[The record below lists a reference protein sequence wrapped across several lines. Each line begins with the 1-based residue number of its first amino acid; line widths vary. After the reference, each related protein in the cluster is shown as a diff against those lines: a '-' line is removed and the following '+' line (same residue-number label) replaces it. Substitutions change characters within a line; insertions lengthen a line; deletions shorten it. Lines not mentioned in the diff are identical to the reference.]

1 MTISDNLRVALDG
14 YNRSS
19 YAGECGLNCYI
30 DTVIPR
36 QVVIDFTKDAI
47 EIPTFICPRQIIN
60 NLSSN
65 NYTKLVMPLNTG
77 RPWTGVSSVEVL
89 MKHIC
94 TTSYNDER
102 LRKGIRNNGEVYFGG
117 NGFLMDANYDVLM
130 MVSRVLTTS
139 DCIFRQYRIHLHPKL
154 FTDEEN
160 PVGKILAKK
169 APYFYLSEI
178 RDIPVEIVVNK
189 SNNIIKPIISG
200 PVTTD
205 NIPKFLQENIA
216 DIIEQFKQI

>member
-19 YAGECGLNCYI
+19 YAGECGSNYYI
-30 DTVIPR
+30 DTAIPR
-36 QVVIDFTKDAI
+36 QVVLDFTKDELEVPA
-47 EIPTFICPRQIIN
+47 FINPRQIIN
-60 NLSSN
+60 NLTSE
-65 NYTKLVMPLNTG
+65 NYTKLVISLNTG
-77 RPWTGVSSVEVL
+77 RPWSGVSSIEVL

-130 MVSRVLTTS
+130 MASKVISKS
-139 DCIFRQYRIHLHPKL
+139 DCIVKQYRVHLHPKL

-160 PVGKILAKK
+160 PVGKILTKK

-178 RDIPVEIVVNK
+178 QGVPVEIIVNK
-189 SNNIIKPIISG
+189 SDDIIKPILSG

>member
-19 YAGECGLNCYI
+19 YAGEYGLNCFI

-36 QVVIDFTKDAI
+36 QVVIDFTKDEL
-47 EIPTFICPRQIIN
+47 EIPAFLNLRQIIN
-60 NLSSN
+60 NLNSE
-65 NYTKLVMPLNTG
+65 NYAKLVIALNTG
-77 RPWTGVSSVEVL
+77 RNWSGVSSVEVL

-102 LRKGIRNNGEVYFGG
+102 LRKGIRSNGEIYFGG

-130 MVSRVLTTS
+130 MASKILTKS
-139 DCIFRQYRIHLHPKL
+139 DCLLKKYRIHLHPKL

-178 RDIPVEIVVNK
+178 QDIPVEIIVNK
-189 SNNIIKPIISG
+189 SDDIIKPIISG

>member
-14 YNRSS
+14 YERSS
-19 YAGECGLNCYI
+19 YAGEYSLNCNI
-30 DTVIPR
+30 DSVIPR
-36 QVVIDFTKDAI
+36 QVVLDFTKDEM
-47 EIPTFICPRQIIN
+47 EIPVFINLRQVIN
-60 NLSSN
+60 NLNSD
-65 NYTKLVMPLNTG
+65 NYTKLVMSLNTG

-130 MVSRVLTTS
+130 MVSKVLTKS

-189 SNNIIKPIISG
+189 SDNIIKPIISG

>member
-14 YNRSS
+14 YNRGS
-19 YAGECGLNCYI
+19 YAGEYGLNCYI
-30 DTVIPR
+30 DTIIPR
-36 QVVIDFTKDAI
+36 QVVLDFTKD
-47 EIPTFICPRQIIN
+47 ELEVPSFINLRQVIN
-60 NLSSN
+60 NLTSE
-65 NYTKLVMPLNTG
+65 NYTKLVISLNTG
-77 RPWTGVSSVEVL
+77 RPWYGVSSIEVL

-130 MVSRVLTTS
+130 MTS
-139 DCIFRQYRIHLHPKL
+139 KIIAKSECIIKQYRVHLHPKL
-154 FTDEEN
+154 FTDEGN
-160 PVGKILAKK
+160 SVGKILTKK

-178 RDIPVEIVVNK
+178 QDIPVEIIVNK
-189 SNNIIKPIISG
+189 SDDIIKPIISG

-216 DIIEQFKQI
+216 DIIEPFKQI

>member
-14 YNRSS
+14 YNGSS
-19 YAGECGLNCYI
+19 YVGERGLNCNI
-30 DTVIPR
+30 DSVIPR
-36 QVVIDFTKDAI
+36 QVVLDFTKDEL
-47 EIPTFICPRQIIN
+47 EIPVFI
-60 NLSSN
+60 NLQQVIDNLNSN
-65 NYTKLVMPLNTG
+65 NYTKLVMSLNTG

-94 TTSYNDER
+94 ATSYNDER
-102 LRKGIRNNGEVYFGG
+102 LSKGIRNNGEVYFGG

-130 MVSRVLTTS
+130 MVSKIVTKS
-139 DCIFRQYRIHLHPKL
+139 DCVLRQYRIHLHPKL

-178 RDIPVEIVVNK
+178 QDVPVEIVVNK
-189 SNNIIKPIISG
+189 SDNIIKPIISG